1 MNKLTYRAMTVG
13 TGMLGGM
20 LAGMAFKQLWK
31 LAAGEDD
38 APDATDKDRSW
49 AEVLTASAIQ
59 GAVYG
64 VVKAAV
70 ARAGAVGVHKATGTW
85 PGDDD

>member
-1 MNKLTYRAMTVG
+1 MNKLAYRGLTLG
-13 TGMLGGM
+13 TGMLGGL
-20 LAGMAFKQLWK
+20 LAGMAFKQVWR

-38 APDATDKDRSW
+38 APDATDEHRSW
-49 AEVLTASAIQ
+49 TEVLIAAGLQ

-70 ARAGAVGVHKATGTW
+70 ARGGAVGVKKATGTW
-85 PGDDD
+85 PGDD

>member
-1 MNKLTYRAMTVG
+1 MDKLAYRAITLG
-13 TGMLGGM
+13 TGMLGGL
-20 LAGMAFKQLWK
+20 LAGMAFKQVWR

-38 APDATDKDRSW
+38 APDATDKHRSW
-49 AEVLTASAIQ
+49 GEVLIAAGMQ

-70 ARAGAVGVHKATGTW
+70 ARAGAVGVHRATGTW